1 MPGKGKCDDIY
12 IMA

>member
-1 MPGKGKCDDIY
+1 MPGKGKYADIY